1 MGNTSEAN
9 GDGRRRLA
17 LVSRIYRPESSA
29 ASLRLGA
36 LVDALRAADH
46 EVSVLT
52 TRPPVGAYDLPRF
65 EPGVS
70 RWPVLRD
77 RSGYVRGYLPY
88 LSFDLP
94 LLLRVLF
101 GRSVDGYVCEPPPT
115 TGAALRI
122 AAAIRRTPYVYYAA
136 DIWSDA
142 AAATTASSLV
152 LRVLGALER
161 YAMRGAS
168 RVLAVTD
175 GVRARVGELA
185 PGVAVDV
192 VGHGVDL
199 SRFAGTGAAVTE
211 PADIVYVGSASEWHG
226 AEIAI
231 EALAH
236 VMSGDTTSIAAFI
249 GQGTS
254 WEGMQ
259 EDVRRRGLSERIRFF
274 DTVPPEEAAAWLRG
288 ARISLATLVPG
299 KGYDFAVPTKL
310 YASIAV
316 GTPVV
321 YAGPPAIAE
330 VISRNG
336 LGAVSPYESDSFAQA
351 IRNALADADGEPDT
365 GLILWAKDNLSSAEV
380 AQRSMRAIVAAT
392 RRRKPG
398 RRM

>member
-1 MGNTSEAN
+1 MGNTSEVN

-142 AAATTASSLV
+142 AAATSASSLV

-199 SRFAGTGAAVTE
+199 SRFAGTGAAVAE

-226 AEIAI
+226 AGIAI
-231 EALAH
+231 EALAQ
-236 VMSGDTTSIAAFI
+236 VMSGDSTSIAAFI

-254 WEGMQ
+254 WEEMQ
-259 EDVRRRGLSERIRFF
+259 EEVRRRGLSERIRFF

-336 LGAVSPYESDSFAQA
+336 LGAVSPYDPDSFAQA
-351 IRNALADADGEPDT
+351 IRNALADADGEPDA
-365 GLILWAKDNLSSAEV
+365 GLILWARDNLSSAEV
-380 AQRSMRAIVAAT
+380 AQRSMRAIMAAT
-392 RRRKPG
+392 RRRKPA
-398 RRM
+398 RRT